1 MKQVIF
7 SKEAPAAVGPYSH
20 AIDCGNL
27 VFLSGQVPLVP
38 ETGALRVRP
47 GRCSPTSRPCFK
59 AAA

>member
-27 VFLSGQVPLVP
+27 VFSG
-38 ETGALRVRP
+38 
-47 GRCSPTSRPCFK
+47 
-59 AAA
+59 